1 MVVISHGVIRHIEVI
16 QIVEIKIFLF
26 LKRGNF
32 CMGRTIPE
40 KKSKATA
47 VREKTNAVTAT
58 KKTNM
63 ISLFLLVKNV
73 LHFSE
78 LKLCQSVISIMREK
92 SEIRA
97 QLKK

>member
-32 CMGRTIPE
+32 FMGRTIPE

-63 ISLFLLVKNV
+63 ISLFFIGQKCAALFRTKIV
-73 LHFSE
+73 
-78 LKLCQSVISIMREK
+78 SIGYFDHEGK
-92 SEIRA
+92 I
-97 QLKK
+97 